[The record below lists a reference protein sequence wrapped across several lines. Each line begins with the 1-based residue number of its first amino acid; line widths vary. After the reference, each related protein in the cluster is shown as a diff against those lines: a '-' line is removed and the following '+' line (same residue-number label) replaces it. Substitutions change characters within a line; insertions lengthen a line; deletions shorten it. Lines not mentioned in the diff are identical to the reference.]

1 MNLAELFIRRPI
13 MTTLIMIAFLVF
25 GIMAYRSLP
34 VSDLPNVDFPTISVS
49 ASLPGANP
57 DTMASAVATPLEKQ
71 FSTIAGVDQM
81 TSTNT
86 LGSTNITL
94 QFALD
99 RNLDAA
105 AQDVQ
110 SMIAKAA
117 RDLPQNLP
125 APPSYQKVNPADQ
138 PVLYMAVS
146 SPTMR
151 LSDVDEYAET
161 TIAQKISMVSG
172 VAQVSVFGAQKYAVR
187 IQLDPRK
194 LASAQIG
201 IDEVNKAVQNGNV
214 NLPTG
219 TLWGSKQ
226 AITVQANGQLM
237 KADQYRPL
245 IVAYRNGK
253 PIRLEQL
260 GNVFDSVENDK
271 NAAWFAGPDRQLN
284 RAMVLAVQRQ
294 PGTNTVEVVDN
305 IRKLLPVFRQQMP
318 AAVNLDIMYDRSKSI
333 RESVDDV
340 KFTLYLSLVLVIL
353 VIFLFLRNVSATLIP
368 SLALPF
374 SIIATFAV
382 MYQLGY
388 SLDNL
393 SLMALTLSVGFVVD
407 DAIVMLENIVR
418 HMEMGEGPMQAALRG
433 SREIGFTIV
442 SMTLSLAAV
451 FLPVLFMGGILG
463 RLLHEFAVTIGVAI
477 LVSGFV
483 SLSLTP
489 MMCSRLLRAT
499 GHGKEVKHG
508 RMYMVL
514 ERFFDGL
521 LKAYDHTL
529 QFVLRHSFAA
539 LIVSFALIVVTVRL
553 YQTMPKGF
561 LPSEDQGQLYA
572 VTEGAQGMSFND
584 LVAHQVAV
592 SQEVLNSPQGKYVNS
607 FFSIAGR
614 GATNAGMFVMRFI
627 PRSERPHVDDIAQSL
642 RPVVTKLPG
651 LSVYMQNPPPIR
663 IGGQLTKS
671 QYQFTLQS
679 PDTNELYRLEPK
691 LEEQLRQLPGLQ
703 DVTSDLQ
710 MKNPQVNIDIDRD
723 KAAAM
728 GISATQVEDA
738 LYTAYGS
745 RQISTIYAPNNA
757 YRVIMELQP
766 QFQLD
771 TSTLGMLYV
780 RAASGATQATAPV
793 SSGDNGSSSMPKP
806 PTSGLVPLS
815 TVAKIGSSLGPMS
828 INHLGQLPAVTISF
842 NLKPGVSLGQAVDE
856 VNRVSHQ
863 VLPETITTSFQGT
876 AQAFES
882 SFKGLGTLL
891 LMAIAVIYIVLG
903 ILYESFIHPL
913 TILSGLPAAGLGAL
927 LTLKLFHVD
936 LNLYAFVGII
946 MLVGIVKKNAIM
958 MIDFALEAERSGQ
971 PAEEAIYHG
980 ALVRFRPIMMTTMA
994 ALMGTLPIA
1003 LGIGAGAES
1012 RRPLGLAVVGGLLVS
1027 QLLTL
1032 YITPVVYV
1040 YMERGQNF
1048 FRRHFGKKKEGRSA
1062 RQQEELI
1069 TAD

>member
-1 MNLAELFIRRPI
+1 MNLAEIFIRRPI

-49 ASLPGANP
+49 ASLPGASP

-81 TSTNT
+81 TSTNQ

-94 QFALD
+94 QFNLSRD
-99 RNLDAA
+99 LDAA

-117 RDLPQNLP
+117 RDLPQNMP
-125 APPSYQKVNPADQ
+125 APPSYQKVNPADS
-138 PVLYMAVS
+138 PILYMAVS

-161 TIAQKISMVSG
+161 TIAQKVSMVSG

-187 IQLDPRK
+187 VQLDPRK

-201 IDEVNKAVQNGNV
+201 IDEVSNAVQQGNV
-214 NLPTG
+214 NTPTG
-219 TLWGSKQ
+219 TLWGTKQ
-226 AITVQANGQLM
+226 AFTVQANGQLT

-271 NAAWFAGPDRQLN
+271 NAAWFAGEDHQLN

-340 KFTLYLSLVLVIL
+340 KFTLYLSLVLVIM

-433 SREIGFTIV
+433 SREIGFTII

-489 MMCSRLLRAT
+489 MMCSRLLRNT
-499 GHGKEVKHG
+499 GHGSTATHG
-508 RMYMVL
+508 RMYMGL
-514 ERFFDGL
+514 ERFFDWL
-521 LKAYDHTL
+521 LKTYDHTL

-539 LIVSFALIVVTVRL
+539 LMVSFALIGVTVQL
-553 YQTMPKGF
+553 YRTMPKGF
-561 LPSEDQGQLYA
+561 LPSEDQGQIYA
-572 VTEGAQGMSFND
+572 MTEGAQGMSFND

-592 SQEVLNSPQGKYVNS
+592 SKAVLASPQGKYINS

-642 RPVVTKLPG
+642 RPVVSKIPG
-651 LSVYMQNPPPIR
+651 ISVYMQNPPPIR

-679 PDTNELYRLEPK
+679 PDTNELYRDAPK

-723 KAAAM
+723 KAAAL
-728 GISATQVEDA
+728 GISAAQVEDA

-757 YRVIMELQP
+757 YRVIMELEP
-766 QFQLD
+766 RFQLD
-771 TSTLGMLYV
+771 PSTLSMLYV
-780 RAASGATQATAPV
+780 RSSGATQASVPASSNDNS
-793 SSGDNGSSSMPKP
+793 SSGMPKP
-806 PTSGLVPLS
+806 QTSGLVPLS
-815 TVAKIGSSLGPMS
+815 TVAKISNSLGPMS

-842 NLKPGVSLGQAVDE
+842 NLKPGVSLGEAVDE
-856 VNRVSHQ
+856 VNRVSHK
-863 VLPETITTSFQGT
+863 VLPDTITTSFQGT

-958 MIDFALEAERSGQ
+958 MIDFALEAERGGQ

-1048 FRRHFGKKKEGRSA
+1048 FRRHFGHKKDGKSES
-1062 RQQEELI
+1062 QQQELI